1 MWRDLV
7 IYVLVVEEVKLP
19 IGVEEEITKILVH
32 VGSQDPS
39 IKAIYDTPPI
49 HHLEMITQT

>member
-7 IYVLVVEEVKLP
+7 IYILVVEEVKLS
-19 IGVEEEITKILVH
+19 ICVEEEISKILIH

-39 IKAIYDTPPI
+39 IKAIYNTPSI
-49 HHLEMITQT
+49 HYL